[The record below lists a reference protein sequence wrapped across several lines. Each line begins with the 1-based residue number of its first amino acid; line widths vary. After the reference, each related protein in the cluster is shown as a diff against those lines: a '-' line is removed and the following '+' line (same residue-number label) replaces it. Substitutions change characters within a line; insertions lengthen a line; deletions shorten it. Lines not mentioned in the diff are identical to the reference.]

1 MCAGKI
7 FNKNNTSST
16 SKLKENL
23 LINENVPPQMTFF
36 RFSYKFKYLLF

>member
-7 FNKNNTSST
+7 FNKNNTSSI

-23 LINENVPPQMTFF
+23 LINENVINSLKNQM
-36 RFSYKFKYLLF
+36 LCLVQ

>member
-7 FNKNNTSST
+7 FNKNNIFSI

-23 LINENVPPQMTFF
+23 IINKNASQMTFF
-36 RFSYKFKYLLF
+36 RLSYKFKYLIF